1 MVKKIMGT
9 ALAFMLVFALLI
21 PTVSFAAYGNTMP
34 LGATGSRGDLVYIKR
49 PESHNASTS
58 DKTYTISA
66 AGASGTKVKIYK
78 YSPSSGTCT
87 LVKGETTIG
96 ASGLYS
102 TVVNLNDNSN
112 IFMVYAYN
120 DSGDQVV
127 RIDINKIK
135 KSTVDKLKGITVTI
149 KNFLK

>member
-1 MVKKIMGT
+1 MIKKFT
-9 ALAFMLVFALLI
+9 AAMMACVIAFACII

-34 LGATGSRGDLVYIKR
+34 LGACGSRSDLIYIKR

-66 AGASGTKVKIYK
+66 TGGAGTKIKIYK
-78 YSPSSGTCT
+78 YNAGAGTCQ

-102 TVVNLNDNSN
+102 TVVNLNNDSN
-112 IFMVYAYN
+112 VFMVYAYN
-120 DSGDQVV
+120 DWGDQAV

-135 KSTVDKLKGITVTI
+135 KSTVDRLKGITVTI
-149 KNFLK
+149 KNFF

>member
-1 MVKKIMGT
+1 MFKKLTG
-9 ALAFMLVFALLI
+9 ALLALVLAFACLM
-21 PTVSFAAYGNTMP
+21 PTVSFAAYGSTMP
-34 LGATGSRGDLVYIKR
+34 LGAYGSRSDLIYIKR

-66 AGASGTKVKIYK
+66 TGGAGTKIKIYK
-78 YSPSSGTCT
+78 YNNSTGDCR

-102 TVVNLNDNSN
+102 TVVNLNDDSN
-112 IFMVYAYN
+112 VFMVYAYN
-120 DSGDQVV
+120 GWGDQVV

-135 KSTVDKLKGITVTI
+135 KSTIERLKGITVTI
-149 KNFLK
+149 KNFF